1 MGLVKRPAKADPREA
16 QRRDA
21 AALLAHV
28 PEGSLSER
36 VDAARDFVQEALI
49 SGALEKA
56 AGNRTVA
63 AAALNIPDE
72 RVADALRRYP
82 WLAKRWPAKRGR
94 PPKGAPSSPGAAAA
108 HAGGI
113 RRSPTGDENR

>member
-1 MGLVKRPAKADPREA
+1 
-16 QRRDA
+16 
-21 AALLAHV
+21 
-28 PEGSLSER
+28 
-36 VDAARDFVQEALI
+36 VDAARDIVQEALI

-63 AAALNIPDE
+63 AAALGIPDE

-94 PPKGAPSSPGAAAA
+94 PPKGAL
-108 HAGGI
+108 
-113 RRSPTGDENR
+113 